1 MVAHRGLQGTYNAI
15 SERHGFTVPYGSV
28 LVFSLCCG
36 QIMYAWMMR
45 PDTIP
50 PSYAA
55 WIAQASKV
63 GKGAVRLNKQLV
75 REGAADRVA
84 KDDIRR
90 FIHDMVRTSRL
101 GATLLLR
108 LTRFVADDHKS
119 ECHKVEE

>member
-1 MVAHRGLQGTYNAI
+1 MATHRGLQGTYNAL

-55 WIAQASKV
+55 WITQASKV
-63 GKGAVRLNKQLV
+63 GKGAVRVNKQLV
-75 REGAADRVA
+75 REGIANRVV
-84 KDDIRR
+84 KEEIRKSMY
-90 FIHDMVRTSRL
+90 DMVRVSRFGSWCPL
-101 GATLLLR
+101 GC
-108 LTRFVADDHKS
+108 D
-119 ECHKVEE
+119 